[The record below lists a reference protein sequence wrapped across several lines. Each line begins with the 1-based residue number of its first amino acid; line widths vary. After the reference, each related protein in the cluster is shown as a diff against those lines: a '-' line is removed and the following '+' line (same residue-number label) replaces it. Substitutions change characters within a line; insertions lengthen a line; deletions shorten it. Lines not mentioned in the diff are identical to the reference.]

1 VPENAPQTRRQRLE
15 QRENAIVS
23 AAHDIFSEH
32 GFDGARMADIA
43 RSAKV
48 AEGTIYLYFKNKHAL
63 LQAVVERFYEGLTDA
78 AQIGVRDIGD
88 TFECLRFLAAHH
100 LLNCIREWRILE
112 LVTALYRNVPKYQT
126 EGQYKLNKAYVA
138 VFDDVIRTGV
148 ARGDVGESIPLW
160 VVRDLFYGT
169 LEYAARTQIL
179 RGKQEDIGVIIDNLM
194 TILQSGVGQERSMK
208 TGVNDLD
215 NVTRR
220 LEAVAARMES
230 SN

>member
-1 VPENAPQTRRQRLE
+1 
-15 QRENAIVS
+15 
-23 AAHDIFSEH
+23 
-32 GFDGARMADIA
+32 MADIA
-43 RSAKV
+43 RSAEV

-63 LQAVVERFYEGLTDA
+63 LQAVVERFYEGLTEA

-100 LLNCIREWRILE
+100 LLSCIREWRILE

-179 RGKQEDIGVIIDNLM
+179 RGKQEDIDVIIDNLM

-215 NVTRR
+215 NVTQR